1 MLLNSNR
8 LLGCPVLS
16 LHLGGPIGVVSEIII
31 NPNDLKI
38 MALRVDG
45 PQTGNREYGDLLDIS
60 SVREFSNLGLIIDSI
75 DDLVSDGDVIKLDD
89 IIKLNFDVIGL
100 TVKTKRGTKLGKVID
115 YTFNPESMLLAQFIV
130 KRPLMKAFLDPELV
144 IGRSEVKEIN
154 DYELIVKDEE
164 SKIKKDLKKQDFVPN
179 FVNPFRDG
187 NFLGS

>member
-16 LHLGGPIGVVSEIII
+16 LHLGGPIGAVSEIII

-45 PQTGNREYGDLLDIS
+45 PQAGNGEYGDLLDIS

-115 YTFNPESMLLAQFIV
+115 YTFNPESMLLSQFIV

-164 SKIKKDLKKQDFVPN
+164 VKIKKDLKKQDFVPN

>member
-38 MALRVDG
+38 MALRIDG
-45 PQTGNREYGDLLDIS
+45 PQIGNREYGDLLDIS

-75 DDLVSDGDVIKLDD
+75 DDLVSDGDVIKLDN

-164 SKIKKDLKKQDFVPN
+164 VKIKKDLKKQDFVPN

-187 NFLGS
+187 DFLGS

>member
-45 PQTGNREYGDLLDIS
+45 PQTSNGEYGDLLDIS

>member
-45 PQTGNREYGDLLDIS
+45 PQTGNGEYGDLLDIS

-75 DDLVSDGDVIKLDD
+75 DDLVSDGDVIRLDNV
-89 IIKLNFDVIGL
+89 IKLNFDVIGL

-164 SKIKKDLKKQDFVPN
+164 AKIKKDLKKQDFVPN

>member
-1 MLLNSNR
+1 M
-8 LLGCPVLS
+8 
-16 LHLGGPIGVVSEIII
+16 
-31 NPNDLKI
+31 
-38 MALRVDG
+38 
-45 PQTGNREYGDLLDIS
+45 
-60 SVREFSNLGLIIDSI
+60 
-75 DDLVSDGDVIKLDD
+75 IKLDN

-130 KRPLMKAFLDPELV
+130 KRPLIKAFLDPELV

-164 SKIKKDLKKQDFVPN
+164 AKIKKDLKKQDFVPN

>member
-144 IGRSEVKEIN
+144 IGRSEIKEIN